1 MEKRILGKTGLEVV
15 CVGFGGIPI
24 QRVNQDMVHK
34 IVDELETVGVNF
46 IDTAR
51 GYTVSEEFLGNAL
64 KGRREKF
71 VLATKSMAKDYTS
84 MKTDIEISLKNLQT
98 DYIDLYQMHLLKDMN
113 DYKTVMGP
121 NGAYKALLEAKEA
134 GKIGHIGV
142 TAHSADFMMEIVDDM
157 PFETLQFPYNLV
169 ENQAEPLFKKAK
181 SRNIGVICMKPIA
194 GGAIQNG
201 ALSIKYILQ
210 NDCVSAVIPGME
222 KPEEVQQNISVAS
235 GNYTFTQAE
244 REEADAIVNELHGNF
259 CRRCGYCAPCE
270 AGINIP
276 AMFIAE
282 GYYTRYKMVGYAE
295 TYYSKQPVKASACI
309 QCGKCLDRCPYHL
322 PIIEKM
328 KEVATVFGE

>member
-51 GYTVSEEFLGNAL
+51 GYTVSEDFLGNAL

-169 ENQAEPLFKKAK
+169 ENQAEPLFKK
-181 SRNIGVICMKPIA
+181 SEI
-194 GGAIQNG
+194 
-201 ALSIKYILQ
+201 SKYWCYLH
-210 NDCVSAVIPGME
+210 
-222 KPEEVQQNISVAS
+222 
-235 GNYTFTQAE
+235 
-244 REEADAIVNELHGNF
+244 EAY
-259 CRRCGYCAPCE
+259 CGWC
-270 AGINIP
+270 
-276 AMFIAE
+276 
-282 GYYTRYKMVGYAE
+282 
-295 TYYSKQPVKASACI
+295 YSKRYSQ
-309 QCGKCLDRCPYHL
+309 H
-322 PIIEKM
+322 
-328 KEVATVFGE
+328 